1 MSSARLEIIKD
12 DADTPACMSR
22 SMPAALE
29 GLVPQ
34 AALDDFCD
42 KIDALF
48 VLSHAECKRVLKRSI
63 WNIRATLV
71 WIFYFCISLFQNMN
85 DWNWIF
91 FSGLSAYWVFLGII
105 WLCTQPGANAKSKK
119 EILQLIRCEC
129 DELTRHTPF
138 VSFHV
143 AAGTISHIGVSI
155 SASATAS
162 GVASASNATMDQTSD
177 SKIAESADNHHPVVY
192 AQAVTTSTTTN
203 GNYQQLNIV
212 EVV

>member
-42 KIDALF
+42 KLDELF

-63 WNIRATLV
+63 WMFRAWLFWFISV
-71 WIFYFCISLFQNMN
+71 WIFIFLNMN
-85 DWNWIF
+85 DWIF
-91 FSGLSAYWVFLGII
+91 ISVMSSYWVFVGIV

-119 EILQLIRCEC
+119 EILQMIRCEC
-129 DELTRHTPF
+129 DELTRRTPF

-143 AAGTISHIGVSI
+143 AAGAISHIGVSI

-162 GVASASNATMDQTSD
+162 GLASASNATMDQTRD
-177 SKIAESADNHHPVVY
+177 SKIAESTDNHHPLVY
-192 AQAVTTSTTTN
+192 AQAVTTSATTN
-203 GNYQQLNIV
+203 GNYQQLNIA